1 MAMGTLGSPG
11 QPSNG
16 IIMMMVDFFGTG
28 TRRGNWLLWWSC
40 VKHCAAIMNAKNYLD
55 IFIT

>member
-16 IIMMMVDFFGTG
+16 IMMMVEFFGTG

-55 IFIT
+55 IFIA